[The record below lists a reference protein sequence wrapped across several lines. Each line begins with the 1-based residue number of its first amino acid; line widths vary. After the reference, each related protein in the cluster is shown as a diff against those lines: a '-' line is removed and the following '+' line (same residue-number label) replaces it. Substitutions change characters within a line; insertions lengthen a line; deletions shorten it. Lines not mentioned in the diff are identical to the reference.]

1 MPKSHMHHKAEGD
14 TFEFARMLRK
24 ESTEAEDILWQKVRG
39 RRLGAKFRRQHP
51 IDKYIVDFYS
61 FEKKLVIELDGG
73 IHLNPEVKQNDE
85 QRQRLIESLGYRF
98 LQFSNEEVMNNIDKV
113 LDKIRKEIKNN

>member
-51 IDKYIVDFYS
+51 IDRYIVDFYC
-61 FEKKLVIELDGG
+61 FEKRLVIEVDGG
-73 IHLNPEVKQNDE
+73 IHLNPEIKKNDE
-85 QRQRLIESLGYRF
+85 QRQKIIESFGYRF
-98 LQFSNEEVMNNIDKV
+98 LRFTNEEVLNDIGEV
-113 LDKIRKEIKNN
+113 LDKIRKTIRES